1 MEPFRKLIA
10 IAAPLPIAN
19 VDTDMILSARFLKTV
34 SRDGLGKGLFFALRH
49 DGQDRERPDFVL
61 NRAPWR
67 DAGILVALDNFGCG
81 SSREH
86 APWAL
91 LDFGIRCVIA
101 PSFADI
107 FYGNCFKNGIL
118 PIVLPR
124 SEVDRLMAIASEP
137 SRAQMTVDLEAQ
149 VITAADGAFPF
160 DIDPQRREHLLDGV
174 DDIAVALRFEQ
185 SIAEHEQM
193 VRTTSPW
200 LARTGLALSG

>member
-1 MEPFRKLIA
+1 MQPFNTLTA

-34 SRDGLGKGLFFALRH
+34 SRAGLGKGLFFALRH
-49 DGQDRERPDFVL
+49 DAQDREREDFIL
-61 NRAPWR
+61 NREPWR
-67 DAGILVALDNFGCG
+67 RAGVLIAHENFGCG

-91 LDFGIRCVIA
+91 LDYGFRCVIA

-124 SEVDRLMAIASEP
+124 GQVDELMAIAADAD
-137 SRAQMTVDLEAQ
+137 RATMTVDLDLQ
-149 VITAADGAFPF
+149 TITAEGLLLDFE
-160 DIDPQRREHLLDGV
+160 IDAQRRERLLGGIDE
-174 DDIAVALRFEQ
+174 IAVAMEFEPD
-185 SIAEHEQM
+185 IAAFEHA
-193 VRTTSPW
+193 VADRAPW
-200 LARTGLALSG
+200 LAYSGLVTSG